1 MRYTIAKSQ
10 RGSESLE
17 PTITLGGNK
26 KARRVYGFDEV
37 ALTPSA
43 LSVDP
48 RDIDTS
54 WQLDK
59 HRFAIPVIASAL
71 DAAVNPRLA
80 VEISNLGGFAVLNG
94 DGIQTRYEDAESVLQ
109 EIADAPSEGI
119 IEKIQKVY
127 TEPVKDHL
135 IAKRVAEIKAAGGIA
150 AMSSVPPNAPRAA
163 AVAVEAGLDIFVV
176 ASTVTTIRRYSTH
189 GAQVDI
195 AKFCADSPIPVI
207 IGNCVGYGAAL
218 EIMEAGA
225 AAVLVGV
232 GPGAICTTRRVLG
245 LGVPQVTATAD
256 CAAARDE
263 FQKRTGKYIPII
275 ADGGMRTGGDIS
287 KAIASG
293 ADAVMLGSS
302 IAASAEAPA
311 RGFSWGMAT
320 SSADLPRGTRI
331 KVDVMGTLR
340 EILLGPAHKDDGT
353 MNLVGALRLAMESCG
368 ARTIREMQDAELVI
382 APSLA
387 TEGKA
392 LQRAQGVGQGR

>member
-1 MRYTIAKSQ
+1 
-10 RGSESLE
+10 LE

-48 RDIDTS
+48 RDIDVS
-54 WQLDK
+54 WELGR
-59 HRFAIPVIASAL
+59 HRFTIPIIAAAL
-71 DAAVNPRLA
+71 DAAVDVRLA
-80 VEISNLGGFAVLNG
+80 VEMSNLGGFAVMNG
-94 DGIQTRYEDAESVLQ
+94 DGIQTRYEDPESILQ
-109 EIADAPSEGI
+109 EIADAPAEGI
-119 IEKIQKVY
+119 IQKIQQIY
-127 TEPVKDHL
+127 TAPVREDL
-135 IAKRVAEIKAAGGIA
+135 IALRVAAIKATGAICA
-150 AMSSVPPNAPRAA
+150 ISSIPPSAPRSAQA
-163 AVAVEAGLDIFVV
+163 AVEAGADIFVV
-176 ASTVTTIRRYSTH
+176 ASTVTTIRHFSTH
-189 GAQVDI
+189 GTPVDLAQFI
-195 AKFCADSPIPVI
+195 RESPIPVI
-207 IGNCVGYGAAL
+207 LGNCVGYSASL
-218 EIMEAGA
+218 ELMEAGA

-245 LGVPQVTATAD
+245 LGVPQVTAIAD
-256 CAAARDE
+256 CAAARDY
-263 FQKRTGKYIPII
+263 FQTQSGKYVPIV

-287 KAIASG
+287 KAIACG

-302 IAASAEAPA
+302 IAASSEAPA
-311 RGFSWGMAT
+311 PGYSWGMAT

-331 KVDVMGTLR
+331 KTDIMGTLR

-353 MNLVGALRLAMESCG
+353 MNLVGALRLAMASCG
-368 ARTIREMQDAELVI
+368 ARTIREMQQAELVI

>member
-1 MRYTIAKSQ
+1 M
-10 RGSESLE
+10 E

-48 RDIDTS
+48 RDIDVS
-54 WQLDK
+54 WELGR
-59 HRFAIPVIASAL
+59 HRFTIPIIAAAL
-71 DAAVNPRLA
+71 DAAVDVRLA
-80 VEISNLGGFAVLNG
+80 VEMSNLGGFAVMNG
-94 DGIQTRYEDAESVLQ
+94 DGIQTRYEDPESILQ
-109 EIADAPSEGI
+109 EIADAPAEGI
-119 IEKIQKVY
+119 IQKIQQIY
-127 TEPVKDHL
+127 TAPVREDL
-135 IAKRVAEIKAAGGIA
+135 IALRVAAIKATGAICA
-150 AMSSVPPNAPRAA
+150 ISSIPPSAPRSAQA
-163 AVAVEAGLDIFVV
+163 AVEAGADIFVV
-176 ASTVTTIRRYSTH
+176 ASTVTTIRHFSTH
-189 GAQVDI
+189 GTPVDLAQFI
-195 AKFCADSPIPVI
+195 RESPIPVI
-207 IGNCVGYGAAL
+207 LGNCVGYSASL
-218 EIMEAGA
+218 ELMEAGA

-245 LGVPQVTATAD
+245 LGVPQVTAIAD
-256 CAAARDE
+256 CAAARDY
-263 FQKRTGKYIPII
+263 FQTQSGKYVPIV

-287 KAIASG
+287 KAIACG

-302 IAASAEAPA
+302 IAASSEAPA
-311 RGFSWGMAT
+311 PGYSWGMAT

-331 KVDVMGTLR
+331 KTDIMGTLR

-353 MNLVGALRLAMESCG
+353 MNLVGALRLAMASCG
-368 ARTIREMQDAELVI
+368 ARTIREMQQAELVI

>member
-1 MRYTIAKSQ
+1 M
-10 RGSESLE
+10 E

-48 RDIDTS
+48 RDIDVS
-54 WQLDK
+54 WELGR
-59 HRFAIPVIASAL
+59 HRFTIPVIAAAL
-71 DAAVNPRLA
+71 DAAVDVRLA
-80 VEISNLGGFAVLNG
+80 VEMSNLGGFAVMNG
-94 DGIQTRYEDAESVLQ
+94 DGIQTRYEDPESILQ
-109 EIADAPSEGI
+109 EIADAPAEGI
-119 IEKIQKVY
+119 IQKIQQIY
-127 TEPVKDHL
+127 TAPVREDL
-135 IAKRVAEIKAAGGIA
+135 IALRVAAIKATGAICA
-150 AMSSVPPNAPRAA
+150 ISSIPPSAPRSAQA
-163 AVAVEAGLDIFVV
+163 AVEAGADIFVV
-176 ASTVTTIRRYSTH
+176 ASTVTTIRHFSTH
-189 GAQVDI
+189 GTPVDLAQFI
-195 AKFCADSPIPVI
+195 RESPIPVI
-207 IGNCVGYGAAL
+207 LGNCVGYSASL
-218 EIMEAGA
+218 ELMEAGA

-245 LGVPQVTATAD
+245 LGVPQVTAIAD
-256 CAAARDE
+256 CAAARDY
-263 FQKRTGKYIPII
+263 FQTQSGKYVPIV

-287 KAIASG
+287 KAIACG

-302 IAASAEAPA
+302 IAASSEAPA
-311 RGFSWGMAT
+311 PGYSWGMAT

-331 KVDVMGTLR
+331 KTDIMGTLR

-353 MNLVGALRLAMESCG
+353 MNLVGALRLAMASCG
-368 ARTIREMQDAELVI
+368 ARTIREMQQAELVI